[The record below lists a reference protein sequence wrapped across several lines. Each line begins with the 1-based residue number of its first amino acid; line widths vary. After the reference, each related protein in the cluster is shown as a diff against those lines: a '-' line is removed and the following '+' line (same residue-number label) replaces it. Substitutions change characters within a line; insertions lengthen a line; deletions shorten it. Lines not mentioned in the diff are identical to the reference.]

1 MPEMGIDEFA
11 SSVDPDEMMFV
22 LYSFFAQNDK
32 LGQNIFWNVADFNFV
47 IYLIGFYKVSKP
59 K

>member
-32 LGQNIFWNVADFNFV
+32 LGQNIF
-47 IYLIGFYKVSKP
+47 
-59 K
+59 